1 MHRNNNQMNL
11 YGKGSLPIV
20 GCLVLFSV
28 VLGTTDLGFIPVP
41 TAAKKCDHHALA
53 HYRGESA

>member
-1 MHRNNNQMNL
+1 MEKAACQLWAALFCFR
-11 YGKGSLPIV
+11 
-20 GCLVLFSV
+20 LFSV
-28 VLGTTDLGFIPVP
+28 QLIWGFIPVP